1 MAWPCRQ
8 GLREVLSEAIEWA
21 AGLLG
26 GADETDEGG
35 EADEGGEDEGDEG
48 DEGKAG
54 EDCGA
59 LS

>member
-1 MAWPCRQ
+1 M
-8 GLREVLSEAIEWA
+8 REVLSEAIEWA

-35 EADEGGEDEGDEG
+35 EGDEGGEDEGDEG